1 MKTNNFRFAQIVD
14 FFSKYSGAEYIKPEK
29 AGAEKEYMETLYK
42 QGSEARK
49 NFINFAKKLVEE
61 FDDLVYTIL
70 FLQTI

>member
-49 NFINFAKKLVEE
+49 NFINFAKKLHI
-61 FDDLVYTIL
+61 LVPKQSNFPRL
-70 FLQTI
+70 L